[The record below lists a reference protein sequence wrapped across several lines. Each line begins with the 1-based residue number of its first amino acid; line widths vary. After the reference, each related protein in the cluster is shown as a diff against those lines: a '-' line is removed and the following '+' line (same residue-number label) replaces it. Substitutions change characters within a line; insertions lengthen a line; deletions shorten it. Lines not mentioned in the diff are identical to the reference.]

1 MTNNR
6 STNEQIQERV
16 NFAADELAKGKRAM
30 DISKKLASK
39 YNVSIQ
45 QARDYVRQAKPILT
59 QSISPNDRAFIFSKV
74 MSCLEQDRLDAR
86 KEENLKEQTKSTGGM
101 VKISCTN
108 QRLIIELPDA
118 KNSNLFKNFYETKKK
133 LKHGNLDALDGDVP
147 VGRDRSK
154 KEVIRKKKISLVF
167 LYTALVNCRY
177 CTGHAVDCP
186 MFYLDIRFSSKSNS
200 DT

>member
-1 MTNNR
+1 MTTNR

-30 DISKKLASK
+30 DISKKLAFK

-86 KEENLKEQTKSTGGM
+86 KEENLKDQTKSTAGM
-101 VKISCTN
+101 VKMVSLLTSIDQVGSWDSA
-108 QRLIIELPDA
+108 RESEGDY
-118 KNSNLFKNFYETKKK
+118 LFRNFSEI
-133 LKHGNLDALDGDVP
+133 A
-147 VGRDRSK
+147 
-154 KEVIRKKKISLVF
+154 RKKKKYADLDSLDNTTDSETPF
-167 LYTALVNCRY
+167 
-177 CTGHAVDCP
+177 
-186 MFYLDIRFSSKSNS
+186 
-200 DT
+200 

>member
-86 KEENLKEQTKSTGGM
+86 KEENLKEQTRSTGGM
-101 VKISCTN
+101 VKMVSLLTSIDQVGSWD
-108 QRLIIELPDA
+108 DA
-118 KNSNLFKNFYETKKK
+118 YNSHLFKNFSEAKKK
-133 LKHGNLDALDGDVP
+133 LKHSDLDALDGDLP
-147 VGRDRSK
+147 EG
-154 KEVIRKKKISLVF
+154 EIPF
-167 LYTALVNCRY
+167 
-177 CTGHAVDCP
+177 
-186 MFYLDIRFSSKSNS
+186 
-200 DT
+200 

>member
-1 MTNNR
+1 MTNPR
-6 STNEQIQERV
+6 STNEEKEQRI
-16 NFAADELAKGKRAM
+16 NYAADELAKGKRAM

-101 VKISCTN
+101 VKMVSLLTSIDQVGSWDSA
-108 QRLIIELPDA
+108 REAEGDY
-118 KNSNLFKNFYETKKK
+118 LFRNF
-133 LKHGNLDALDGDVP
+133 
-147 VGRDRSK
+147 S
-154 KEVIRKKKISLVF
+154 EVARKKKKYGDLDSL
-167 LYTALVNCRY
+167 
-177 CTGHAVDCP
+177 D
-186 MFYLDIRFSSKSNS
+186 NS
-200 DT
+200 ETPF

>member
-86 KEENLKEQTKSTGGM
+86 KEENLKEQSRSTGGM
-101 VKISCTN
+101 VKMVSLLTSIDQVGSWDSAYD
-108 QRLIIELPDA
+108 QH
-118 KNSNLFKNFYETKKK
+118 LFKNFSEIKKK
-133 LKHGNLDALDGDVP
+133 NKHSDLDSLDD
-147 VGRDRSK
+147 
-154 KEVIRKKKISLVF
+154 SLPEGEIPF
-167 LYTALVNCRY
+167 
-177 CTGHAVDCP
+177 
-186 MFYLDIRFSSKSNS
+186 
-200 DT
+200 